1 MRKQMNED
9 RGVPEGLTS
18 YATLIFNSV
27 LGNLKRNNFQQGFS
41 GFFAT
46 IPAQGTFLKDDKPV
60 QINRIKV
67 SIDFDFYPSNQVKS
81 ITKANPENKTKTD
94 ELILTGLAMEFIT
107 ERDLTKSYNLKII
120 PNLSPTLFINFL
132 ASEDLDDIQDKVYDL
147 LNDNYDEIITT
158 FGHELQHH
166 INTEAKGEDD
176 VALRAKYN
184 VVSNPGVITNNKTL
198 NDFLFNLYY
207 LSLIENIVRPSE
219 FKTEL
224 DNKKVTKEQ
233 FKQIYYNS
241 EMYNKFEIC
250 EKTTYEKLYAD
261 LSQELS
267 KTLPNQTLNATN
279 KDSVI
284 LDVLQQTI
292 ARMVTVGVEYLTKL
306 IEIRMPNAP
315 ADEMASVFGNKFE
328 VFLKKHMFVK
338 YKPSKNIN
346 TKRELD
352 VEKTYRSIIKDMNI
366 TATKM
371 KKKISKLYADIPYE
385 Y

>member
-1 MRKQMNED
+1 MNEA

-81 ITKANPENKTKTD
+81 IAKANPKNKTKTD

-107 ERDLTKSYNLKII
+107 ERELTKSYNLKII

-176 VALRAKYN
+176 LAMRAKYS

-267 KTLPNQTLNATN
+267 KTLPDQ
-279 KDSVI
+279 I

-292 ARMVTVGVEYLTKL
+292 ARMVTVGVEYLTEL

-338 YKPSKNIN
+338 YKPSKDIN